1 MSAADVWQVRC
12 DEDGVAVVTFDHP
25 PVNALD
31 YTTYDALSLTLD
43 ELESDERVRAVV
55 FQTMHDTIFIS
66 GADIKDME
74 SYDRRRGAAARKVD
88 TVHAVFLRLQRFGKP
103 TIGALTGHALG
114 GGCEF
119 ALCLD
124 FRLMTEGNPRIGL
137 PEVGLGIVP
146 GGGGTQRLARLVG
159 RAKATKMLLLGERLS
174 ATEAREVGLVTWVYP
189 DADRTRAA
197 AVELAQRLASQAPGA
212 VRLVKRALNDGVD
225 GDLVRGLAVEREAVI
240 EVLGSEDAREGPRA
254 FLEKRPPRWTGR

>member
-1 MSAADVWQVRC
+1 MTAAETWRVTRGD
-12 DEDGVAVVTFDHP
+12 DGVAVVTFDHP
-25 PVNALD
+25 PVNVLD
-31 YTTYDALSLTLD
+31 YATYDALSLRLD

-55 FQTMHDTIFIS
+55 FQSLHEKIYIS
-66 GADIKDME
+66 GADINDME

-88 TVHAVFLRLQRFGKP
+88 TVHAVFLRLQRFAKP
-103 TIGALTGHALG
+103 TVGALTGHALG

-124 FRLMTEGNPRIGL
+124 FRLMTEGRPRIGL

-159 RAKATKMLLLGERLS
+159 RAKATELLLLGGRLS
-174 ATEAREVGLVTWVYP
+174 AAEAQEAGLVNRLYP

-197 AVELAQRLASQAPGA
+197 AIELARQLAGQPPAA

-240 EVLGSEDAREGPRA
+240 EALATEDAREGPRA
-254 FLEKRPPRWTGR
+254 FLEKRRPRWTGR

>member
-1 MSAADVWQVRC
+1 MSA
-12 DEDGVAVVTFDHP
+12 DEAWRIRRDSDGVAVVTFDHP

-31 YTTYDALSLTLD
+31 YETYESLSRCLD
-43 ELESDERVRAVV
+43 ELESDGRVRAVV
-55 FQTMHDTIFIS
+55 FQSMHDTIYIS
-66 GADIKDME
+66 GADIKDMA

-88 TVHAVFLRLQRFGKP
+88 TVHAIFLRLQRFAKP
-103 TIGALTGHALG
+103 TVGALTGHALG

-124 FRLMTEGNPRIGL
+124 FRLMSDGKPRIGL

-159 RAKATKMLLLGERLS
+159 RAKATELLLLGERLT
-174 ATEAREVGLVTWVYP
+174 AAEAEDVGLVTRAYP
-189 DADRTRAA
+189 DAERTRAE
-197 AVELAQRLASQAPGA
+197 AVALAQRLAGQAPGA

-240 EVLGSEDAREGPRA
+240 EALGTEDAQEGPQA
-254 FLEKRPPRWTGR
+254 FLEHRPPKWTGR